1 MDLAIQDHFAIT
13 AATYQPARGTLPT
26 VAEGNQNVQFL
37 RTKNTALGR
46 TILLPMPNEIVDRN
60 SVSWGSGKIG
70 SVTGAV
76 FGPIADRLT
85 SDKDFKNPLEG
96 VKQEEILDRLGAIAG
111 GAITGGLDFGGE
123 MLSRAGQ
130 VASQPFVRRKFLLD
144 AVASAAGLLQVNVD
158 VGQVLQRSGVVENP
172 NLELLFNAP
181 DLRTFGFNLHFTK
194 KQTRKYNRK
203 IDHTRI

>member
-1 MDLAIQDHFAIT
+1 M
-13 AATYQPARGTLPT
+13 
-26 VAEGNQNVQFL
+26 

-96 VKQEEILDRLGAIAG
+96 VKQEEILDRLGAITKG

-144 AVASAAGLLQVNVD
+144 ACASAA
-158 VGQVLQRSGVVENP
+158 S
-172 NLELLFNAP
+172 F
-181 DLRTFGFNLHFTK
+181 FK
-194 KQTRKYNRK
+194 
-203 IDHTRI
+203 